1 MQRQNEQKKNRCN
14 PLFRR
19 KLNKID
25 KTKLLKKNPCK
36 WEKVQT
42 DMTIKPQSCIFAN

>member
-1 MQRQNEQKKNRCN
+1 MNKKKIDVT